1 MTNNYEAMNAALNRM
16 EMPRR
21 IAKTAYAAAR
31 EKIDKIDRCKAGKS
45 RPDVPAS
52 WPEVK
57 AAREDLARAEREYN
71 QVEKNVGMIS
81 QAALRAAVVDI
92 RTEHGRDRLFNLEN
106 GPLKTILRCP
116 EHDVL
121 EWPGLPWPHVPTLQE
136 AMDDYRYAGAHVN
149 AGKSWSAFRA
159 CPA

>member
-21 IAKTAYAAAR
+21 IAKAAYAAALK
-31 EKIDKIDRCKAGKS
+31 KINQIDRCKAGKS
-45 RPDVPAS
+45 RPEVPAS

-57 AAREDLARAEREYN
+57 AARENLARAEREYK
-71 QVEKNVGMIS
+71 QIEKNVGMIS
-81 QAALRAAVVDI
+81 QAALRSAVVDI
-92 RTEHGRDRLFNLEN
+92 KTEQGSDRLFNLEN
-106 GPLKTILRCP
+106 GHLKTILRCP

-136 AMDDYRYAGAHVN
+136 ALNDYRYAGAHVN